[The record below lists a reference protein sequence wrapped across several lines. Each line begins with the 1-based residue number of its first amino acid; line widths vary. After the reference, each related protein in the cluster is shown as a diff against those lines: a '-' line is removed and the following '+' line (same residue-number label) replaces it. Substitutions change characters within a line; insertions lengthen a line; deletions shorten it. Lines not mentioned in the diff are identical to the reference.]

1 MSNPTIFLDIDG
13 VLNSMEYAFLRMDK
27 YQSSKIWGIDPYAI
41 ERFQYIFE
49 KLPITEIVIS
59 STWRKHYSLDE
70 LKEVFTEAG
79 FKYSDKIVGYT
90 PSLFHDYNKF
100 RGHEIKQYIQ
110 EHNIDNYVIIDDS
123 NDMLPSQ
130 RDRMVLTHNASGIT
144 FDDVIEI
151 IGILDP
157 CNSFYVKN
165 KSTCRGRLPIVMM
178 NEMEGGYSYTE

>member
-100 RGHEIKQYIQ
+100 REI
-110 EHNIDNYVIIDDS
+110 
-123 NDMLPSQ
+123 
-130 RDRMVLTHNASGIT
+130 
-144 FDDVIEI
+144 
-151 IGILDP
+151 
-157 CNSFYVKN
+157 
-165 KSTCRGRLPIVMM
+165 GRAHV
-178 NEMEGGYSYTE
+178 